1 MKLGA
6 NHNSTRWRGSREV
19 RRMVIVS
26 PRGFQSKV
34 MAGVEQVGTED
45 CRELTGGHNTACTSG
60 PALGSLSLPVPGPCT
75 RGDMALVCAQSCQ
88 SSLDNTIDRVGR
100 AVVVLGTGTLC
111 IAHRRITRKVCDDQ
125 RHPGPQHLASLRRPG
140 QLFLCS
146 FPYVFVSG
154 IL

>member
-45 CRELTGGHNTACTSG
+45 CRGLIRRAQDVKQNTACTSG
-60 PALGSLSLPVPGPCT
+60 PVLGSLSLPVPGPCT
-75 RGDMALVCAQSCQ
+75 RA
-88 SSLDNTIDRVGR
+88 IW
-100 AVVVLGTGTLC
+100 
-111 IAHRRITRKVCDDQ
+111 H
-125 RHPGPQHLASLRRPG
+125 
-140 QLFLCS
+140 
-146 FPYVFVSG
+146 
-154 IL
+154 